1 MRSNLFPV
9 LRMFGVWTS
18 MVLGNELFVFHEP
31 LPPGRKPRSWSGWI
45 QERIHYQLFHN
56 SKVYIINVIVF
67 EITSK
72 YNVIHPIQCFHLRIV
87 TCLSR
92 VYRDRWI
99 PVSRDI
105 RKYGK
110 TLVSILSNI
119 SRQFVAKKACR
130 PIKKTIIF
138 LFSQF
143 FGVLMIG
150 AK

>member
-56 SKVYIINVIVF
+56 SKVYIINVIVV

-72 YNVIHPIQCFHLRIV
+72 YYVIQFSPI
-87 TCLSR
+87 LSYVSICVLWHVYR
-92 VYRDRWI
+92 VYIVIDGSWYHGI
-99 PVSRDI
+99 SENM
-105 RKYGK
+105 GK
-110 TLVSILSNI
+110 PWSQYWAIFHASLSP
-119 SRQFVAKKACR
+119 KKPAG
-130 PIKKTIIF
+130 
-138 LFSQF
+138 L
-143 FGVLMIG
+143 
-150 AK
+150 